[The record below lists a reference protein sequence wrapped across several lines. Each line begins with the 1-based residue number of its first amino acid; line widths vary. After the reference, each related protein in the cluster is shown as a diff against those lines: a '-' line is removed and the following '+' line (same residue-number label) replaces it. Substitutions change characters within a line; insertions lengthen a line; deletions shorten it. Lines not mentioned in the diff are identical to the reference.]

1 MDISVIIINYHSSSY
16 TIKCINSL
24 IEHTKDVNFEIIV
37 VDNNS
42 NLKDIK
48 NLENYTSN
56 HSIKLVKSKVNLG
69 FGAGNMFGAQFA
81 TGDYLAF
88 INNDAILTENSLNIL
103 FNFLQKNKE
112 IGLVGPNQITEDNV
126 FFKQSYSHYNSL
138 HNIPFTEKNSTKYYT
153 NLYGEE
159 KLNKP
164 FKVDLVSGAFMF
176 FKTKAFDKIK
186 GFDQNI
192 FLFYE
197 EIDIS
202 TRLSKKGYDTY
213 FFPETTFIHYQGKSS
228 ENTDLKIEYL
238 VSYLYIIQ
246 KNYSYLKFK
255 QLKTLIQLRLLF
267 KSISRP
273 KYFKLLLLSLKSGN
287 SLAYSKK
294 VKL

>member
-1 MDISVIIINYHSSSY
+1 MDISVIIINYHSSKY
-16 TIKCINSL
+16 TIKCINSIL
-24 IEHTKDVNFEIIV
+24 EQTKRIDFEIIV

-42 NLKDIK
+42 NTED
-48 NLENYTSN
+48 LETLEKHISKFD
-56 HSIKLVKSKVNLG
+56 IKLVKSKLNLG

-88 INNDAILTENSLNIL
+88 LNNDAILTENSLELL
-103 FNFLQKNKE
+103 FNYLKENKT
-112 IGLVGPNQITEDNV
+112 IGLVGPNQITEDNHI
-126 FFKQSYSHYNSL
+126 FKQSYSHYNSV

-153 NLYGEE
+153 KLYGKD
-159 KLNKP
+159 KLKKP

-176 FKTKAFDKIK
+176 FKTEVFYLVG

-202 TRLSKKGYDTY
+202 TRLSEKGYDTY
-213 FFPETTFIHYQGKSS
+213 FFPETTFVHYQGKSS

-238 VSYLYIIQ
+238 ISYLYVIQ
-246 KNYSYLKFK
+246 KNYSYYKFK
-255 QLKTLIQLRLLF
+255 YLKTLIQLRLLF

-273 KYFKLLLLSLKSGN
+273 KYFKLFMLTIKSGN
-287 SLAYSKK
+287 SLAYSKR